1 MDLLVIAE
9 SIPICNTLPLK
20 NRQVVGKAIALP
32 YIGRHCLP
40 NDKSQFIIIFYHIM
54 GKNRLHS
61 IIDEGKNI
69 YYNMY
74 IL

>member
-32 YIGRHCLP
+32 YLGRHCLP
-40 NDKSQFIIIFYHIM
+40 NDKSQFE
-54 GKNRLHS
+54 RLRKEPGCQNAARL
-61 IIDEGKNI
+61 DL
-69 YYNMY
+69 YPT
-74 IL
+74 

>member
-40 NDKSQFIIIFYHIM
+40 NDKSQFGFHFIFRGY
-54 GKNRLHS
+54 
-61 IIDEGKNI
+61 
-69 YYNMY
+69 
-74 IL
+74 